1 MTHLRNYL
9 RTANGI
15 IALLLAIFL
24 TGLVS
29 VSSLRAYF
37 KNKEDVNFEYMAA
50 VTMKKGD
57 VLWNLAEQY
66 YKDPYKWKI
75 IAEKNGV
82 PNERRIPIGSVMYIP
97 VDDAKK
103 IAKET
108 EKMIEAKKVAVD
120 ENALKL
126 AELQK
131 ELERIKKEHE
141 SSLAKINEL
150 MRIIAEK
157 DAIIAELEAKIKAL
171 NKELEVQSELEKMLD
186 DMRIATKSEYD
197 RRDQLSGV
205 VKEKDAVI
213 AEKESRISEMEWKLK
228 NAMTELS
235 RFEDANRE
243 LRIKIEQAEK
253 RMASMEEKREKED
266 RPEAK
271 AVGKPKHVSDPR
283 AGIAAMAIALV
294 GSIIWMASDK

>member
-29 VSSLRAYF
+29 VGSLRAYF
-37 KNKEDVNFEYMAA
+37 KNKEEVNFEYMAA

-66 YKDPYKWKI
+66 YKDPMKWKY
-75 IAEKNGV
+75 IAEKNTI
-82 PNERRIPIGSVMYIP
+82 PNERKIPIGAVIYIP
-97 VDDAKK
+97 VEDAKK

-108 EKMIEAKKVAVD
+108 EKVIEAKKVAVD

-126 AELQK
+126 AELQN
-131 ELERIKKEHE
+131 ELDRIKKEHE

-150 MRIIAEK
+150 MKIIAEK

-171 NKELEVQSELEKMLD
+171 NKELEAQSELEARLD
-186 DMRIATKSEYD
+186 DMRVAAKSTSERKD
-197 RRDQLSGV
+197 ELSGAL
-205 VKEKDAVI
+205 KEKDASI
-213 AEKESRISEMEWKLK
+213 AEKEARISEMEWKLK
-228 NAMTELS
+228 NLQSEIS

-243 LRIKIEQAEK
+243 LRIKIEQSEK
-253 RMASMEEKREKED
+253 YTSSMNEKREKED
-266 RPEAK
+266 KPEAK
-271 AVGKPKHVSDPR
+271 AGKPKYVTDPR
-283 AGIAAMAIALV
+283 ASIAAMAIALV